1 MHRVALYL
9 FALAIFLWTILKTQP
24 HLKTLKGPRRLKLIY
39 PIENVLVASHSE
51 HITINSLF
59 AATENS
65 SEFGEGQSLVICLS
79 DYV

>member
-1 MHRVALYL
+1 
-9 FALAIFLWTILKTQP
+9 LAIFLWVILKAQP
-24 HLKTLKGPRRLKLIY
+24 NLKIFKDSRQLKLIY
-39 PIENVLVASHSE
+39 PIENVLVALHSE

-65 SEFGEGQSLVICLS
+65 SEFGEGQSLVIYLS